1 MKGQR
6 TTIRDVGRRAG
17 VSVGTVSKALN
28 GTGVVSDETQRK
40 VIEAA
45 ETLGYSPSKAAQ
57 GLVGGRSFQVGY
69 GLPEPGE
76 RGNPTLNAFLHS
88 MVDSASGHGL
98 EIVLFRDTGRDTTP
112 YEDLVRRGVV
122 DGFVLS
128 ETDYDDSRVDYLLE
142 RGIPFV
148 TFGRTAGSHRHFW
161 VDVDGEA
168 GMMDLSRHLIEKGH
182 SKFGVIAWPDGSE
195 SGDLRLDGI
204 CKVLAD
210 HGLDEP
216 ATVRT
221 TNGFEPGRVAL
232 AELLERDPSI
242 TAVIAVADELALG
255 AMTEAAVR
263 GIEVGKDLAVAGFD
277 DIPTASIFQPGL
289 TSVRKP
295 FEEIGTVLVD
305 LLADALSLRTGPHG
319 VLLKPDLVVRPST
332 GGSN

>member
-1 MKGQR
+1 M
-6 TTIRDVGRRAG
+6 A
-17 VSVGTVSKALN
+17 TVSKALN

-40 VIEAA
+40 VVEAA

-88 MVDSASGHGL
+88 LVDSASGHGL
-98 EIVLFRDTGRDTTP
+98 EIVLFRDTGHDTTP

-128 ETDYDDSRVDYLLE
+128 ETDYDDGRVDHLLE

-148 TFGRTAGSHRHFW
+148 TFGRTAGSRRHFW

-168 GMMDLSRHLIEKGH
+168 GMMEVSRHLIDRGH
-182 SKFGVIAWPDGSE
+182 SRFGVIAWPDGSE
-195 SGDLRLDGI
+195 TGDLRLDGI
-204 CKVLAD
+204 RKVLAD
-210 HGLDEP
+210 YGLAEP
-216 ATVRT
+216 DTVRT
-221 TNGFEPGRVAL
+221 TNGFEPGRIAL
-232 AELLERDPSI
+232 AELLGSDPSI

-263 GIEVGKDLAVAGFD
+263 GIEVGKELAVAGFD
-277 DIPTASIFQPGL
+277 DIPTASIVQPGL
-289 TSVRKP
+289 TSVRQPIK
-295 FEEIGTVLVD
+295 EIGAVLVE
-305 LLADALSLRTGPHG
+305 LLAEALSLRNEPRG
-319 VLLKPDLVVRPST
+319 VLLQPELVIRLST
-332 GGSN
+332 GGSM